1 VLKETVSAANVLA
14 TTLWIFFHPQ
24 DIGFTTHVV
33 LLPMSLWVLMI
44 IQPVWESGFFRE
56 ANDASEKAKNL
67 RSAQA
72 MGLMV
77 NDTLEIIG
85 VSLGIVK
92 CAIGFK

>member
-1 VLKETVSAANVLA
+1 
-14 TTLWIFFHPQ
+14 
-24 DIGFTTHVV
+24 
-33 LLPMSLWVLMI
+33 MI